1 MTLTEDYI
9 KQVEDA
15 AKAYD
20 AAADLHDRVVLG
32 ARFDSL
38 TDCLSEGQAKQVA
51 RRLMR
56 I

>member
-9 KQVEDA
+9 KQVENA

-20 AAADLHDRVVLG
+20 AATDIHERVVLG

-38 TDCLSEGQAKQVA
+38 TDCLSEGQAQQVA

-56 I
+56 M